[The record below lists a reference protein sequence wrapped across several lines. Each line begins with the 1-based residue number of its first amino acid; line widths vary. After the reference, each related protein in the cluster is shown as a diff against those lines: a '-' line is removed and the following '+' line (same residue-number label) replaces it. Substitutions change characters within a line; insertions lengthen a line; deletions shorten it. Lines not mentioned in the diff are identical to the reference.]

1 MLGEHGGCK
10 LKYGSALVD
19 TTWGGGWGVL
29 EDETSNEFAL
39 VGSLDGAGM
48 LKDRGIGTAV
58 TTGEFCDSITLEI
71 ERVSI
76 SGDGTHT
83 FPWMTS
89 FSEVRCSR
97 VDERS
102 PDSSFAS
109 VSRTFS
115 GNSPLLQLVTDVPL
129 LGGRRETGDEGAKRL
144 RGIIRG
150 AGRPFDIPS
159 PEEGTSALYTEIVG
173 GTAPLRIAKE
183 TVALVVSRL
192 CPFNEA
198 AAVVAGIEKDVAETW
213 SEADWAEGSDA
224 TFQEKAVP
232 RVRFRLAAVG
242 ERENG
247 DLDGTGKRD

>member
-1 MLGEHGGCK
+1 MLGEPDGCK
-10 LKYGSALVD
+10 LKYGPALVD

-29 EDETSNEFAL
+29 EDETSNELAL

-48 LKDRGIGTAV
+48 LRDREIGTAV
-58 TTGEFCDSITLEI
+58 TTGEFCDSITHEI
-71 ERVSI
+71 ERVLI
-76 SGDGTHT
+76 SGDGTHN
-83 FPWMTS
+83 FPWITS
-89 FSEVRCSR
+89 FSKVRGSR
-97 VDERS
+97 VDERG

-115 GNSPLLQLVTDVPL
+115 GNSPLLQLVTDAPL
-129 LGGRRETGDEGAKRL
+129 LGDRRDTGDDGARRL

-150 AGRPFDIPS
+150 AGRPFDVPS
-159 PEEGTSALYTEIVG
+159 PEEGTSGLYTEIVG

-198 AAVVAGIEKDVAETW
+198 AAVVAGIENDVAETW

-232 RVRFRLAAVG
+232 RERLGLAEVG

-247 DLDGTGKRD
+247 VLDGAGKRD